1 MRYPIIATAF
11 VALALTSCQKKAS
24 GQTVAVVNNEEIT
37 AAELNDQ
44 IASDPNMPG
53 AGTSKHARNAA
64 LEALINRKLLAQQA
78 RSEGIDK
85 SPEFLNRLRRGT
97 DDLLIGMLLSRRLG
111 TAQVPSEQ
119 EINSYE
125 AAHPQAFAGRE
136 NWTLSQIVY
145 PTPKDPAIVAKL
157 SAAKTIDEIAQTLTA
172 NGIQFTRGT
181 RKIDTAV
188 FPNGIYAQIGHLAA
202 GSPFIAPGP
211 EKTVASVITARE
223 PAPTPADQGRQ
234 IAVSMM
240 RKEQTDK
247 LVQDRVKSLRTTAK
261 IEYQPGFGPGAK

>member
-24 GQTVAVVNNEEIT
+24 GQTVAVVNNEEVT

-44 IASDPNMPG
+44 IASDPNMAG
-53 AGTSKHARNAA
+53 AGASKQVRNAA

-78 RSEGIDK
+78 RSDGIDK

-97 DDLLIGMLLSRRLG
+97 DDLLISMLLSRRLG
-111 TAQVPSEQ
+111 SAQVPSEP

-136 NWTLSQIVY
+136 NWTLAQVVY
-145 PTPKDPAIVAKL
+145 PTPKDPAVVAKL
-157 SAAKTIDEIAQTLTA
+157 SAGKTLDEITQTLTA
-172 NGIQFTRGT
+172 SGIQFNRTT

-188 FPNGIYAQIGHLAA
+188 FPNAIYAQIGHLPA

-211 EKTVASVITARE
+211 DKSVASVITARD
-223 PAPTPADQGRQ
+223 PAPTPAEQGRQ

-240 RKEQTDK
+240 RKETTDK
-247 LVQDRVKSLRTTAK
+247 LIQDRVKSLRASAK
-261 IEYQPGFGPGAK
+261 IQYQPGFGPGTK